1 MKYIIIDALLNGT
14 GIRDKYKGEYIDPC
28 SLGLSNAIIIRLND
42 WLSDYW
48 EEHYNGYIDGTFIDT
63 LDQEGRRIAISIQ
76 KELPE
81 MKVEY
86 FSDARM
92 TSEMIWKLTCII
104 DAHNGGVWKVFEVVG
119 RKLKRI
125 GTADETLTIFKN

>member
-14 GIRDKYKGEYIDPC
+14 GIRDKYKGEYIDPR
-28 SLGLSNAIIIRLND
+28 SLGLSDATIIRLND
-42 WLSDYW
+42 WLSEYW
-48 EEHYNGYIDGTFIDT
+48 EEHYNGYIDGTIIDT
-63 LDQEGRRIAISIQ
+63 LDQECRRIAIRIQ

-92 TSEMIWKLTCII
+92 TSEMI
-104 DAHNGGVWKVFEVVG
+104 
-119 RKLKRI
+119 
-125 GTADETLTIFKN
+125 

>member
-1 MKYIIIDALLNGT
+1 MLF
-14 GIRDKYKGEYIDPC
+14 R
-28 SLGLSNAIIIRLND
+28 S
-42 WLSDYW
+42 
-48 EEHYNGYIDGTFIDT
+48 EEHYNGYIDGTLIDT

-92 TSEMIWKLTCII
+92 TSEMI
-104 DAHNGGVWKVFEVVG
+104 
-119 RKLKRI
+119 
-125 GTADETLTIFKN
+125 